1 MDGMGSYLEIFKTL
15 VFLGDYKNPK
25 LPINLLLPIT
35 VAGHSTGGRA
45 AL

>member
-1 MDGMGSYLEIFKTL
+1 MDGMSSYLEILKTL
-15 VFLGDYKNPK
+15 VFLKDYENPN